1 MAYFIFKLLL
11 MAILLA
17 GLVFGI
23 VYYKSYKN
31 KDHNDK

>member
-17 GLVFGI
+17 GLIFGI
-23 VYYKSYKN
+23 AYYRSSKN
-31 KDHNDK
+31 EDHKDK